1 MSDTAVTFDDIKTA
15 ARRIAPFASR
25 TPLLWSSTLNASVG
39 AQVSFKCENLQKIGA
54 FKFRGA
60 LNAVMSLDDARAKP
74 GVATHSSG
82 NHGAALALA
91 ARLRGIP
98 AFVVMPENAP
108 QPKRE
113 AVRAYGGEIV
123 TCAPGLKAREA
134 TLATLIEERG
144 LEVVHP
150 YDDARVI
157 AGQGTCALEIL
168 EEMPDVDVILVPV
181 GGGGLISGTAIAV
194 NGIRPEIR
202 VIGAEPALADDAWQA
217 LETGERV
224 VLDNP
229 DTVADGLR
237 ASLGELNF
245 AIIREHV
252 ESIVRVEEAAI
263 VEAMKYAFSRL
274 KLVIEP
280 SSAVPVAVVLKGLV
294 DLHGLKAVVVLTG
307 GNVDLDHLPWVTR

>member
-1 MSDTAVTFDDIKTA
+1 MGETVVSFDDIKIA

-25 TPLLWSSTLNASVG
+25 TPLLRSSTLNASTG
-39 AQVSFKCENLQKIGA
+39 GQVYFKCENLQKIGA

-60 LNAVMSLDDARAKP
+60 LNAVMSLDDARAKA

-98 AFVVMPENAP
+98 ACVVMPENAP
-108 QPKRE
+108 GPKRA
-113 AVRAYGGEIV
+113 AVLAYGAEVV
-123 TCAPGLKAREA
+123 TCAPGLKARES
-134 TLATLIEERG
+134 TLAALIKERG
-144 LEVVHP
+144 SELVHP

-194 NGIRPEIR
+194 GGIRPEIR
-202 VIGAEPALADDAWQA
+202 VIGAEPAVADDAWQA

-224 VLDNP
+224 ILNNP

-237 ASLGELNF
+237 ASLGVLNF

-252 ESIVRVEEAAI
+252 EGIVRVDESSI
-263 VEAMKYAFSRL
+263 IDAMKYVFARL

-280 SSAVPVAVVLKGLV
+280 SSAVPVAAVLGGLV
-294 DLHGLKAVVVLTG
+294 DLHGLKAAVVLTG
-307 GNVDLDHLPWVTR
+307 GNVDLDHLPWMTR

>member
-1 MSDTAVTFDDIKTA
+1 MPVTAVSFDDIKAA

-25 TPLLWSSTLNASVG
+25 TPLLRSSTLNASVSG
-39 AQVSFKCENLQKIGA
+39 QVYFKCENLQKTGA

-60 LNAVMSLDDARAKP
+60 LNAVMSLDDSRAKA

-91 ARLRGIP
+91 ARLRGIQ
-98 AFVVMPENAP
+98 AYIVMPDNAP
-108 QPKRE
+108 PPKRE
-113 AVRAYGGEIV
+113 AVLAYGGEV
-123 TCAPGLKAREA
+123 VACAPGLKAREA
-134 TLATLIEERG
+134 TLAALMEERG

-168 EEMPDVDVILVPV
+168 DEIPDVDVILVPV

-194 NGIRPEIR
+194 GGIRPEIR
-202 VIGAEPALADDAWQA
+202 VIGAEPAAADDAWQS
-217 LETGERV
+217 LESGERV

-229 DTVADGLR
+229 DTIADGLR

-245 AIIREHV
+245 AIMREHV
-252 ESIVRVEEAAI
+252 QSIVRVEEAAI
-263 VEAMKYAFSRL
+263 VEAMRYVWSRL
-274 KLVIEP
+274 KLVIEA
-280 SSAVPVAVVLKGLV
+280 SSAVPVAAMLGGSV

-307 GNVDLDHLPWVTR
+307 GNADLDHLPWVA

>member
-1 MSDTAVTFDDIKTA
+1 MPDTAVTFDDVKAA

-25 TPLLWSSTLNASVG
+25 TPLLKSSTLNASVG
-39 AQVSFKCENLQKIGA
+39 GQVYFKCENLQKTGA

-60 LNAVMSLDDARAKP
+60 LNAVMSLDDSRAKA

-98 AFVVMPENAP
+98 AYIVMPDNALP
-108 QPKRE
+108 PKRE
-113 AVRAYGGEIV
+113 AVLAYGGEIV
-123 TCAPGLKAREA
+123 ACAPGLKAREA
-134 TLATLIEERG
+134 TLAALIEERG

-168 EEMPDVDVILVPV
+168 DEIPDVDAILVPV
-181 GGGGLISGTAIAV
+181 GGGGLISGTAVAV
-194 NGIRPEIR
+194 RGMRPEIR
-202 VIGAEPALADDAWQA
+202 VIGAEPAAADDAWQA
-217 LETGERV
+217 LESGERV

-229 DTVADGLR
+229 DTIADGLR

-245 AIIREHV
+245 AIMREHV
-252 ESIVRVEEAAI
+252 HSIVRVEEAAI
-263 VEAMKYAFSRL
+263 VEAMKHVFSRL

-280 SSAVPVAVVLKGLV
+280 SSAVPVAAVLGGLV
-294 DLHGLKAVVVLTG
+294 DFHSLKAVVVLTG
-307 GNVDLDHLPWVTR
+307 GNVDLDHLPWVAR